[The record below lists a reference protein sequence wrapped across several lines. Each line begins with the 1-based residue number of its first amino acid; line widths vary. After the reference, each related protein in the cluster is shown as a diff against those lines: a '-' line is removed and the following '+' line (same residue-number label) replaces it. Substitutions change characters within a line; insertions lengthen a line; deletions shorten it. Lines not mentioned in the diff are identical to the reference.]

1 MAESMQGLKRS
12 HRCAEVSNALE
23 GQKVTVMGWVQKSRN
38 KGGIIFVDLRDRSG
52 ILQIIFEES
61 KCGSECFE
69 KATKLKSEYVAAIEG
84 TVCKRAGAVNENLTT
99 GDIEVVATSLRILSE
114 AETPPFPIE
123 ENSKTKEE
131 LRLKYRYLDLRSE
144 PAMIGIC
151 DARFLMSSMFRSR
164 CGKIIG
170 EGITL
175 LPLRF

>member
-69 KATKLKSEYVAAIEG
+69 KATKLKSEYVKRRITFEIQISG
-84 TVCKRAGAVNENLTT
+84 SEKTGSSEKSGYEEQGYDHCQTVH
-99 GDIEVVATSLRILSE
+99 
-114 AETPPFPIE
+114 
-123 ENSKTKEE
+123 
-131 LRLKYRYLDLRSE
+131 
-144 PAMIGIC
+144 
-151 DARFLMSSMFRSR
+151 
-164 CGKIIG
+164 GK
-170 EGITL
+170 
-175 LPLRF
+175 

>member
-38 KGGIIFVDLRDRSG
+38 KGGIFVDLRDRSG

-61 KCGSECFE
+61 KCGNECFE
-69 KATKLKSEYVAAIEG
+69 KATKLKSEFVAAIEG

-123 ENSKTKEE
+123 DKRRITFEIQISGSEKTGSSEKPGYEE
-131 LRLKYRYLDLRSE
+131 QGYDY
-144 PAMIGIC
+144 C
-151 DARFLMSSMFRSR
+151 QTVH
-164 CGKIIG
+164 GK
-170 EGITL
+170 
-175 LPLRF
+175 